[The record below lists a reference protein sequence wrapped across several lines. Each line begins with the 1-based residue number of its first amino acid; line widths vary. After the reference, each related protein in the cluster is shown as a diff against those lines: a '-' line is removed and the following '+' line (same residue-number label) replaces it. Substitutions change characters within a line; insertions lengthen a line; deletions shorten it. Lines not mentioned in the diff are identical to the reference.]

1 VDKTTIIA
9 ISGASAS
16 GKSLL
21 ADTVYKE
28 LLPDLGI
35 DGITILKEDS
45 YYRAQDHLS
54 MDLRKKTN
62 YDHPKAFEHELLI
75 EQLDELIAGNTINCP
90 VYCYNTHTRK
100 SEIIELKPAK
110 VVIVEGILLLSNK
123 NLLDRF
129 DIKVYMDTP
138 LDLCLIRRIQRDVLE
153 RGRSLDSIIKQYSE
167 TVRPMFYQFI
177 EPSKAWA
184 DISVSRGGKNRIA
197 IGLLKAKISQLSKS
211 D

>member
-1 VDKTTIIA
+1 MTNTTIIA

-21 ADTVYKE
+21 AETVYNE

-45 YYRAQDHLS
+45 YYRAQDHLP
-54 MDLRKKTN
+54 MNERENTN
-62 YDHPKAFEHELLI
+62 YDHPQAFEHELLI
-75 EQLDELIAGNTINCP
+75 EQLDELIAGNEIHCP

-100 SEIIELKPAK
+100 PDVIKLKPAK
-110 VVIVEGILLLSNK
+110 IVIVEGILLLSNK
-123 NLLDRF
+123 DLLDRF

-138 LDLCLIRRIQRDVLE
+138 LDLCLIRRIQRDVLD
-153 RGRSLDSIIKQYSE
+153 RGRSLDSIIKQYSD

-177 EPSKAWA
+177 EPSKSGA
-184 DISVSRGGKNRIA
+184 DIYVTRGGKNRIA
-197 IGLLKAKISQLSKS
+197 IDLLKTKIRELSKS